1 MNRIVLII
9 AVLLL
14 SGPAFARGVID
25 NMDKGEISSDFVPSP
40 VLLSPATDEVDLT
53 GKDTLEFKWSPQ
65 EGIRGIREYYDFR
78 LYKGYNTVE
87 SALILKERLPGDTY
101 QYNLT
106 SDKFEEGQTYTW
118 TLRQV
123 YSGLLK
129 SDPSQV
135 SFKIMI
141 SK

>member
-1 MNRIVLII
+1 MKKITLIMAI
-9 AVLLL
+9 LLL
-14 SGPAFARGVID
+14 AGPVFARGM
-25 NMDKGEISSDFVPSP
+25 MDKEEIQSDYVPPP
-40 VLLSPATDEVDLT
+40 VLLSPAAEQVDLA
-53 GKDTLEFKWSPQ
+53 GKDTLEFKWSPH

-101 QYNLT
+101 QYNLA

-129 SDPSQV
+129 SDPGQV
-135 SFKIMI
+135 SFKII
-141 SK
+141 INK